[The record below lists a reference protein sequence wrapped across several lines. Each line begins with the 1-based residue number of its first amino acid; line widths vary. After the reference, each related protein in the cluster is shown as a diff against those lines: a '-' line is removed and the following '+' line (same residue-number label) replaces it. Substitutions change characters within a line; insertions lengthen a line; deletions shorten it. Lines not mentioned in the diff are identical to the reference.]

1 MQPTKDLLAFRFFT
15 EIGIIEQLA
24 RNQLEASLPDGIK
37 MAQFVVLNHLVRLG
51 DETGEWAPARLAN
64 ALQVTKGA
72 MTNTLQ
78 RLEKRQLV
86 SITPDP
92 HDGRGKLVEITS
104 AGREMRLRCVSSI
117 TPFLTTLSK
126 EVSERELASVLPVL
140 EKVREYLDLQRS

>member
-15 EIGIIEQLA
+15 EIGIIEQLS

-37 MAQFVVLNHLVRLG
+37 MAQFAVLNHMVRLG
-51 DETGEWAPARLAN
+51 GEWAPARLAN

-86 SITPDP
+86 TIKRDP
-92 HDGRGKLVEITS
+92 HDGRGKLVEITP
-104 AGREMRLRCVSSI
+104 AGHEMRVRCVHSV
-117 TPFLTTLSK
+117 TPLLTALSK
-126 EVSERELASVLPVL
+126 EITDKELASVLPVL
-140 EKVREYLDLQRS
+140 EKVRAYMDLQRS